1 LDALPDLV
9 LTGSVTVV
17 NPVGEVLGGLVK
29 YSIRVELD
37 PVKDDFLPL
46 GATAN
51 VVIKVSDTQASL
63 AVPIMAIQNDNEGE
77 YVWVLRDGEAVR
89 VNVTGGA
96 LVDGYVVVTGD
107 LQEGE
112 SLQLVER
119 ESGFTPPNPFS
130 GGAK

>member
-1 LDALPDLV
+1 MSGV
-9 LTGSVTVV
+9 S
-17 NPVGEVLGGLVK
+17 
-29 YSIRVELD
+29 S
-37 PVKDDFLPL
+37 L